1 MESGSIIAIVVV
13 AAFVG
18 LFFYEENRKKKGKRK
33 AGGSS
38 TGVVRKSQE
47 NGGGKPSKS
56 ELKKLTK
63 NQLIDL
69 AEKKNLKVKKSGSKA
84 AVITQISD
92 QLDDDDEFADL

>member
-1 MESGSIIAIVVV
+1 METGSIIAIVLV

-18 LFFYEENRKKKGKRK
+18 IFFYEENRKKKGKRK

-38 TGVVRKSQE
+38 TGGVVRKTTQE
-47 NGGGKPSKS
+47 NGKPSPG

-69 AEKKNLKVKKSGSKA
+69 AEKKNLKVKKSGTKA
-84 AVITQISD
+84 EVINQISK
-92 QLDDDDEFADL
+92 QLK

>member
-38 TGVVRKSQE
+38 TGGVVRKSQE
-47 NGGGKPSKS
+47 NGGKPSKS